1 MALPYIGNPDYR
13 GYLNYLGSSGDTKAK
28 TLLNYVGN
36 DAVWGQS
43 GVPLQ
48 GKVIKDL
55 KGYNENLYNQYNGLL
70 YGGQNGSTST
80 GGTSGADAAAE
91 AQAKADEQAY
101 WADQI
106 GNVDSQLGRLG
117 KQEQVGR
124 KNIGSSYGSAFNR
137 LLGDKNI
144 TERDYTTKKTQT
156 TQDNITAKTGID
168 SSVRNKNTSLQRM
181 LGARGAGNSSAAQ
194 ILAPYAAAIEGSK
207 QRTSVNT
214 AFGRNIQGLDT
225 AWGDY
230 ERDWNT
236 SSEDLKAQ
244 RDSQLNQLLGGIS
257 STKAG
262 LLEQKANAEVQRR
275 QAAGESYTQARAA
288 RSPYLSR
295 INELMSKIDSL
306 GINPTFT
313 PKTAA
318 YRAPDLASY
327 TYERSG
333 APTAGGGVNPNMQQN
348 AGAYWTLLGNPEEE
362 KQKA

>member
-1 MALPYIGNPDYR
+1 MALPYKGNPDYR

-43 GVPLQ
+43 GIPLQ
-48 GKVIKDL
+48 GNVIKDL
-55 KGYNENLYNQYNGLL
+55 KGYNDTLYDQYNSLL
-70 YGGQNGSTST
+70 YSGQDGSGSGGS
-80 GGTSGADAAAE
+80 GGASDAAAR
-91 AQAKADEQAY
+91 ADEQAY
-101 WADQI
+101 WADQL

-117 KQEQVGR
+117 KQEQVGQ
-124 KNIGSSYGSAFNR
+124 KNIDSSYNSAYGR
-137 LLGDKNI
+137 LVGDKNV
-144 TERDYTTKKTQT
+144 TQRDYTTKKTQT

-168 SSVRNKNTSLQRM
+168 SSVRNRNTSLQRM

-194 ILAPYAAAIEGSK
+194 ILAPYAAAMEGNK
-207 QRTSVNT
+207 QRTAVNT

-230 ERDWNT
+230 EQDWNT
-236 SSEDLKAQ
+236 SAEDLKKQ
-244 RDSQLNQLLGGIS
+244 RDGQINQLRSGIA
-257 STKAG
+257 STRAG

-275 QAAGESYTQARAA
+275 QAGGETYIQARAA
-288 RSPYLSR
+288 RTPYLSR
-295 INELMSKIDSL
+295 INQLMSQIDSL

-327 TYERSG
+327 TYERGG
-333 APTAGGGVNPNMQQN
+333 APIVGGGVNPNMQQN
-348 AGAYWTLLGNPEEE
+348 AGAYWTLLGNQEEE
-362 KQKA
+362 RKA